1 MNGYVIKVA
10 LYFAIV
16 HYYTMKTRHPS
27 NANLLAEKELYEA
40 IAAIRDVEEAKKFFE
55 DLCTPTERQSM
66 ADRWRVVQPIK
77 DGIPYRTIYEQ
88 TGVSVTTI
96 GRVARCLTQ
105 GTGGYNL
112 IHVRVKRKPQTKRDK

>member
-1 MNGYVIKVA
+1 
-10 LYFAIV
+10 
-16 HYYTMKTRHPS
+16 MKTRHIS
-27 NANLLAEKELYEA
+27 DGSENQIAENQLYEA

-66 ADRWRVVQPIK
+66 ADRWRVVLPIK
-77 DGIPYRTIYEQ
+77 QGIPYRTIYEQ

-112 IHVRVKRKPQTKRDK
+112 IFERIKRKIQTKHDK